1 MKILVRLSLFAALA
15 VASTAYFGLDNL
27 FKSPTSST
35 DSSSTSVRSY
45 LGVWSGPTV
54 ASYPT
59 AQSCGNMQW
68 KVTSQTGTQFSGD
81 FAASCA
87 NGMTLTGT
95 MVATASDATSIPWAA
110 SGTATQGSTS
120 CPFSLTGTG
129 AFQGTSNIV
138 VNYAGTACGSP
149 IAGSETIKRS

>member
-1 MKILVRLSLFAALA
+1 MRFLRIACVLTATAAA
-15 VASTAYFGLDNL
+15 TACYGLDNL

-35 DSSSTSVRSY
+35 DSTSARSY
-45 LGVWSGPTV
+45 LGVSTGPTV
-54 ASYPT
+54 TSYPT
-59 AQSCGNMQW
+59 AQSCGNARW
-68 KVTSQTGTQFSGD
+68 NVTSQTGTQISGD
-81 FAASCA
+81 FTATCA
-87 NGMTLTGT
+87 NGMTLAGT
-95 MVATASDATSIPWAA
+95 MVATVTDATAIPWAA

-129 AFQGTSNIV
+129 AFQGTSSIV